1 MSVLK
6 NGNVFNKDEKTLLGN
21 AVPEVRKVQT
31 PKPGSKQLLTKS
43 NEYFVPGDLFGRRPR
58 TARAQTSEPGYP
70 GLHIYAGNVKE
81 EFISTLSG
89 KRGIQVYE
97 EMRKNDSIVGAMLL
111 AAEQLIHNASVYVY
125 PNKKNPRDQ
134 KSLEAAELVLTALND
149 MGETWTD
156 VLSEILTM
164 LPFGWS
170 YCAVWHKKREGYKR
184 NKWKSSVQNDGKFGW
199 AGISLRGQSTLL
211 NWNTDERKGR
221 VRGMVQQGPP
231 TYQPTLI
238 PLSNA
243 AHFRTKTEKDNPEG
257 VSILRNAWR
266 SWYIKKDLE
275 ETEALGLGRD
285 LTGVPILKV
294 PEGVDIWNSNDANS
308 AATLERAQDMVSLQR
323 LDQFHGMVLPF
334 AWEFEVINTP
344 GQRAHNSDT
353 VIQRWDQRIA
363 VTLLAD
369 MLLIGHEAVGSYALA
384 DAKSR
389 LFAASLESYAARIS
403 GVFNRDLIPRLMG
416 LNGIPQEYWP
426 HMEFGQVDTP
436 DLKSFAEY
444 LKTMFDVG
452 INIDEPIALYA
463 RSLGHMPPPQAG
475 DKAVK
480 SFEDELVE
488 QEKRMEMF
496 QKFKPEPGQGG
507 VADQDQA
514 GQKPPSK
521 NPKDNEAKPPK
532 EAGGEA
538 ATKKALVVHKANPI
552 AMYSIGDDRYVK
564 KGW

>member
-1 MSVLK
+1 MSVLR
-6 NGNVFNKDEKTLLGN
+6 NGNVFHKNDKTELRKV
-21 AVPEVRKVQT
+21 ASDVKVQT
-31 PKPGSKQLLTKS
+31 PKPGSKELLTKS
-43 NEYFVPGDLFGRRPR
+43 KEYFVPGDMFGRRPR
-58 TARAQTSEPGYP
+58 TARAQGSEPGYP
-70 GLHIYAGNVKE
+70 GLHVYAGHVRE
-81 EFISTLSG
+81 EFIADLSG
-89 KRGIQVYE
+89 RRGVQVYE

-125 PNKKNPRDQ
+125 PNKKNPKDQ
-134 KSLEAAELVLTALND
+134 KSLEAAELVQTSLTD

-184 NKWKSSVQNDGKFGW
+184 NKWKSSVHNDNKYGW
-199 AGISLRGQSTLL
+199 AGISLRGQSTLRQ
-211 NWNTDERKGR
+211 WKTSKKGR
-221 VRGMVQQGPP
+221 VQGMIQQGPP
-231 TYQPTLI
+231 TYESTLI

-243 AHFRTKTEKDNPEG
+243 GHFRTKTEKDNPEG
-257 VSILRNAWR
+257 ASILRNAWR
-266 SWYIKKDLE
+266 AWYIKKDLE

-285 LTGVPILKV
+285 LTGVPVLTV
-294 PEGVDIWNSNDANS
+294 PEGVDIWNSQDANAS
-308 AATLERAQDMVSLQR
+308 ATLDRAEDMVSLSR

-334 AWEFEVINTP
+334 AWDFKVMNTP

-403 GVFNRDLIPRLMG
+403 GVFNRDLIPRLML

-426 HMEFGQVDTP
+426 YMEFGQVDTP
-436 DLKSFAEY
+436 DLKSFGDY

-452 INIDEPIALYA
+452 INIDESIALYA
-463 RSLGHMPPPQAG
+463 RAIGHMPMPAPG

-480 SFEDELVE
+480 SFEDELAE
-488 QEKRMEMF
+488 QRERMEMF
-496 QKFKPEPGQGG
+496 QEFKPEPGQGG

-521 NPKDNEAKPPK
+521 NKEDNEPKPPK
-532 EAGGEA
+532 EAGGKA
-538 ATKKALVVHKANPI
+538 AAKKGLVVSKADPI
-552 AMYSIGDDRYVK
+552 AMYSIGDDKYVR